1 MKTCKIIIKD
11 EVNAK
16 VEGLE
21 LDARKA
27 LMRKFEYD
35 VPGARYLPSV
45 KLGRWNGKVSYF
57 SLGGSTYINLL
68 DQIIPIL
75 DQMDYDIELEDL
87 RQQVNSFT
95 FSQVSEDSFSD
106 CTWPVGHVKEG
117 EPIML
122 RDYQIK
128 IVNDFL
134 ANPQSLQ
141 EVATGA
147 GKCLSS
153 NTILSLEIDESTP
166 FGKFMLNKLQ
176 QVEESNV
183 TKDNKKL

>member
-1 MKTCKIIIKD
+1 
-11 EVNAK
+11 
-16 VEGLE
+16 
-21 LDARKA
+21 
-27 LMRKFEYD
+27 
-35 VPGARYLPSV
+35 
-45 KLGRWNGKVSYF
+45 
-57 SLGGSTYINLL
+57 
-68 DQIIPIL
+68 
-75 DQMDYDIELEDL
+75 
-87 RQQVNSFT
+87 
-95 FSQVSEDSFSD
+95 
-106 CTWPVGHVKEG
+106 
-117 EPIML
+117 ML